1 MTREKTLRIRA
12 TRSQQGNGTDVFV
25 FFLHGADIARIADI
39 NRLKR
44 SKDELEG
51 FQRPEIR
58 KHVNEIVEFLDSG
71 PVLFPN
77 AIILAFSES
86 VSFQKVRGKG
96 QQNCADLSDAGTLSI
111 PIREDGDRVAW
122 IVDGQQRSIAL
133 ARARNKQI
141 AVPVVAFVS
150 PDLQTQR
157 EQFILV
163 NKARNLDKRL
173 LDELLPKVGV
183 FLPKD
188 LGNRKLS
195 SALVDAL
202 LTNEGSPFHGLIR
215 RPSNPDKE
223 AVVVDS
229 ALTKAID
236 RSLKAGALAQYRG
249 NGSGPDAD
257 AMLKV
262 LLQYWSAVKAA
273 FPDAWGKPATQSRL
287 MHAAGIQAMGALM
300 DQVMVRADSA
310 NDAAG
315 EISASLARLAPYCRW
330 TSGVWDELGWKWNE
344 IQVLPQQ
351 ITRLSE
357 YLLVLDRKLT
367 RAAA

>member
-1 MTREKTLRIRA
+1 MSREKTLRIRA
-12 TRSQQGNGTDVFV
+12 TRSRQANDTHVFA

-44 SKDELEG
+44 SEDELEG

-58 KHVNEIVEFLDSG
+58 KHVNQIVEFLDSG

-96 QQNCADLSDAGTLSI
+96 PQNCADLSDAGILTI
-111 PIREDGDRVAW
+111 PIREEGSRVAW
-122 IVDGQQRSIAL
+122 IVDGQQRSLAL
-133 ARARNKQI
+133 ARARDKQI

-163 NKARNLDKRL
+163 NKAKNLPERL

-195 SALVDAL
+195 SALVEAL

-215 RPSNPDKE
+215 RPSNPGKE
-223 AVVVDS
+223 MVVIDS
-229 ALTKAID
+229 ALSKAIEK
-236 RSLKAGALAQYRG
+236 SLKVGALAQYRG
-249 NGSGPDAD
+249 NGAGPDAD
-257 AMLKV
+257 AMLNV
-262 LLQYWSAVKAA
+262 LLQFWSAVKGA

-287 MHAAGIQAMGALM
+287 MHASGIQAMGALM
-300 DQVMVRADSA
+300 DQIMVRADSA
-310 NDAAG
+310 SDPAA
-315 EISASLARLAPYCRW
+315 EIAASLKRLVPHCRW
-330 TSGVWDELGWKWNE
+330 TSGTWEDLGWKWNE
-344 IQVLPQQ
+344 VQVMPQH
-351 ITRLSE
+351 IARLSE
-357 YLLVLDRKLT
+357 HLLVLDRKLAK
-367 RAAA
+367 AAA

>member
-1 MTREKTLRIRA
+1 VKREKELRIRA
-12 TRSQQGNGTDVFV
+12 TRSRQGNGTDVFV

-86 VSFQKVRGKG
+86 VSFHKVRGKG
-96 QQNCADLSDAGTLSI
+96 LQNCADLSDAGTLSI
-111 PIREDGDRVAW
+111 PVRDGGDRVAW

-133 ARARNKQI
+133 ARARDKQI
-141 AVPVVAFVS
+141 AVPIVAFVS

-163 NKARNLDKRL
+163 NKAKNLDRRL

-223 AVVVDS
+223 AVVIDS

-236 RSLKAGALAQYRG
+236 RSLKAGALGQYRG
-249 NGSGPDAD
+249 NGSGPDAE

-273 FPDAWGKPATQSRL
+273 FPEAWGKPATQSRL

-310 NDAAG
+310 SDAAA
-315 EISASLARLAPYCRW
+315 EISASLARLVPHCRW

-344 IQVLPQQ
+344 VQVLPQQ

-357 YLLVLDRKLT
+357 HLLVLDRKLA